1 MLILEV
7 FYIISGDIFIGLG
20 NKWPDSIDLY
30 NIYKIKLLLIF
41 LNGIIWSI
49 INERGDCMNFIKKL
63 IVTAALVASVF
74 VPANSVFAEG
84 NKLIIGTEG
93 TYKPFTYHD
102 DNDELVGF
110 DVEVG
115 RAIAE
120 ELGMEV
126 EFMEV
131 TWEGLLASI
140 DNGKVDMVINQVAF
154 NEERDE
160 KFALS
165 NPYMYSYP
173 VLIVKKDNEDVKS
186 FEDTNGLKTS
196 LNVSSNYAK
205 VAEKFGIE
213 ITPSETFN
221 KDIEL
226 LLSGRTDVVVNGNVA
241 FADFMTQK
249 PDTPVKVV
257 DTLDE
262 PDKII
267 IPMKKDNT
275 ELQEKV
281 NKALDSL
288 RESGRLAE
296 ISKKYLNEDL
306 TKPLSE

>member
-1 MLILEV
+1 
-7 FYIISGDIFIGLG
+7 
-20 NKWPDSIDLY
+20 
-30 NIYKIKLLLIF
+30 
-41 LNGIIWSI
+41 
-49 INERGDCMNFIKKL
+49 MNFIKKL

-186 FEDTNGLKTS
+186 FEDTKGLKTS

-288 RESGRLAE
+288 RESGKLAE